1 VLYFPTHL
9 QAVRDLLLHCTSAL
23 QPTSIGFLKLDA
35 LQDVPF
41 TFYVEIVSI
50 ILERPWAVAQSVWR
64 KQLTRNER
72 IKFAALEEQL
82 QRFNT
87 AA

>member
-1 VLYFPTHL
+1 
-9 QAVRDLLLHCTSAL
+9 
-23 QPTSIGFLKLDA
+23 LKIDA

-50 ILERPWAVAQSVWR
+50 ILERPWHNPFEEKR
-64 KQLTRNER
+64 KRLTRNER
-72 IKFAALEEQL
+72 IKFAALEHRRL
-82 QRFNT
+82 ALST